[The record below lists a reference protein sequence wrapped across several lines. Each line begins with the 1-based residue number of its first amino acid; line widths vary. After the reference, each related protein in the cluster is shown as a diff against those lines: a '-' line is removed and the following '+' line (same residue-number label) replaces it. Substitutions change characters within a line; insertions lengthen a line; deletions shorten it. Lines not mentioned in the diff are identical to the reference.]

1 MAHVAPHLE
10 VDTRLV
16 LVQHSVSINRP
27 IETVTA
33 ALAAGPRQWLPRFN
47 GPIHAQLHRRAAGIR
62 YRKNVVVM
70 VDQSLPAGENTLV
83 PITWEATFI
92 KELFPVMTGTVELAP
107 ADARATRLTVC
118 GVCEPPLRS
127 LGKHLDE
134 SLVHEV
140 AMATVKE
147 LAESIGKRFE
157 ALTADAGDAGPSASA
172 P

>member
-1 MAHVAPHLE
+1 
-10 VDTRLV
+10 V
-16 LVQHSVSINRP
+16 LVQHSVCINRP

-33 ALAAGPRQWLPRFN
+33 ALAAGPRKWLPRFN

-92 KELFPVMTGTVELAP
+92 KRLFPVMTGTVELAP
-107 ADARATRLTVC
+107 SDARATRLTVC
-118 GVCEPPLRS
+118 AVCEPLPRS
-127 LGKHLDE
+127 LGKQLDD
-134 SLVHEV
+134 SLLHQV

-157 ALTADAGDAGPSASA
+157 ALTADAGDPGPSLSA
-172 P
+172 R

>member
-1 MAHVAPHLE
+1 
-10 VDTRLV
+10 V

-33 ALAAGPRQWLPRFN
+33 ALAAGPRKWLPRFN
-47 GPIHAQLHRRAAGIR
+47 GPIHAQLHRRVAGIR

-92 KELFPVMTGTVELAP
+92 KRLFPVMTGTVELAP
-107 ADARATRLTVC
+107 AGNARVTRLTVC

-127 LGKHLDE
+127 LCKQLDD
-134 SLVHEV
+134 SLVRQV

-157 ALTADAGDAGPSASA
+157 ARTVDAGDAGPSLSA
-172 P
+172 R